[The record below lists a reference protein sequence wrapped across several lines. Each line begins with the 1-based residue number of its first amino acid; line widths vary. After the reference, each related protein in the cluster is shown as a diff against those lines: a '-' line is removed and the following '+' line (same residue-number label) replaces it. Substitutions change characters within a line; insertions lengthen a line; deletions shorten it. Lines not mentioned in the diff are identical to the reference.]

1 MSLILIVSSVVLAIG
16 VTLSII
22 GIVKETNGVSFFA
35 PGLLTCAFAIF
46 FGFILFGIT
55 IRCGEPTIEYLIPEI
70 ARNESII
77 FTKVDDITIETKEH
91 KYFLANPNS
100 LRIKKVSYVN
110 SYGVSLPEMIFYSF
124 YIDGEKDLERKE

>member
-1 MSLILIVSSVVLAIG
+1 MSLILIVSSIALVIG
-16 VTLSII
+16 LTLLII
-22 GIVKETNGVSFFA
+22 GLGNKSDGFIAVGAV
-35 PGLLTCAFAIF
+35 TCLFSIF

-70 ARNESII
+70 AKNESII
-77 FTKVDDITIETKEH
+77 FVKVDGRTVETKDH
-91 KYFLANPNS
+91 KYFIANPNS

-110 SYGVSLPEMIFYSF
+110 SYGVSLPEMINYSF